1 MSDGSALTSIIEGF
15 ARATV
20 LCVGDVILD
29 RFENGSV
36 DRLSPEAPIPVMRL
50 TEPAMAM
57 PGGAGNVAANVTALG
72 GQAQILCVVGA
83 DDEGTQLTTL
93 LDDRHIDGTPFIDPG
108 RPTTLKTRFAAAG
121 QQLLRTDR
129 EDTAPLPPGLAGS
142 VLDALAKAVQ
152 AADAV
157 VASDYGKG
165 FLTGEIMDA
174 VIAHAVAFGKPLIVD
189 PCGRDYSR
197 YRGAHVV
204 SPNRAEL
211 ELACG
216 HPCRDDDDVERGAR
230 QVLQRDGIEAMLVTR
245 SERGLS
251 LITAGGAD
259 HLPVRVRREV
269 FDVSGAGDTVVA
281 TFALAGAAGAT
292 AEDAARLANAAAGL
306 VVGKAGTAVVRADD
320 LAAVLRGADG
330 LASED
335 KIRSLDAALESVAL
349 WRRQG
354 VRIGFTNGCFDL
366 MHPGHVSLIRQAR
379 AKCNRLIVGLNSDA
393 SARSL
398 KGEGRPI
405 QGEWSRAVVLAS
417 FESVDL
423 VVIFA
428 DETPLGLIEAI
439 RPDVLV
445 KGADYTVEQVVG
457 ADEVRAYG
465 GEVVLADLIDGQ
477 STSRTI
483 ARMAG

>member
-1 MSDGSALTSIIEGF
+1 MNERSALAAIIERF
-15 ARATV
+15 ARANI
-20 LCVGDVILD
+20 LCVGDVMLD
-29 RFENGSV
+29 RFVNGSAE
-36 DRLSPEAPIPVMRL
+36 RLSPEAPIPVMRING
-50 TEPAMAM
+50 PAMAM
-57 PGGAGNVAANVTALG
+57 PGGAGNVAANITALG
-72 GQAQILCVVGA
+72 GRARLLCVLGDDNEGA
-83 DDEGTQLTTL
+83 ALTRL
-93 LDDRHIDGTPFIDPG
+93 VAERRIDGTPFVDPG
-108 RPTTLKTRFAAAG
+108 RPTTVKTRFAAAG

-142 VLDALAKAVQ
+142 FLDALPNALA

-157 VASDYGKG
+157 VVSDYGKG
-165 FLTGEIMDA
+165 VLTDEILEA
-174 VIAHAVAFGKPLIVD
+174 LIAQAVASGKPLIVD
-189 PCGRDYSR
+189 PWGRDYAR

-216 HPCRDDDDVERGAR
+216 HPCRDDDGIERGAR
-230 QVLQRDGIEAMLVTR
+230 TVLARDGIGAMLVTR
-245 SERGLS
+245 SERGMS
-251 LITAGGAD
+251 LVTATAAD
-259 HLPVRVRREV
+259 HLAVRAPREV

-281 TFALAGAAGAT
+281 TFALSGAAGA
-292 AEDAARLANAAAGL
+292 AADDAARLANSAAGL

-320 LAAVLRGADG
+320 LAAALHGASV

-354 VRIGFTNGCFDL
+354 ARIGFTNGCFDL

-379 AKCNRLIVGLNSDA
+379 ARCNRLIVGLNSDA
-393 SARSL
+393 SAHAL

-405 QGEWSRAVVLAS
+405 QPDWARAVVLACV
-417 FESVDL
+417 EAVDL
-423 VVIFA
+423 VVIFS
-428 DETPLGLIEAI
+428 DETPLALIEAI

-457 ADEVRAYG
+457 ADIVRGYG
-465 GEVVLADLIDGQ
+465 GEVVLAELVDGE
-477 STSRTI
+477 STTGTI